1 MWRLNTRRGGS
12 GRHGG
17 AVAKARGRLPL
28 FLDERTDLRSY
39 RRKVKEKNG
48 ATRKNHKNFSRL
60 SSLVSRLF
68 SIFTRTMSEAID
80 NVKQA
85 FDAELAQTDLT
96 NQEAVNN
103 LRVKYLGKKGAV
115 TDLMKQM
122 GSLSAEERPAYG
134 KLVNELKVAVS
145 EAIDKA
151 IETANQAALQK
162 KLESGFVDTTLPGAG
177 IPAGSTHPLYDVRE
191 EIIDFFS
198 QMGFEVDFG
207 RDIETDWYNFEALNT
222 PPDHPS
228 RDMQDTFYV
237 DDKVML
243 RTHTSG
249 TQIHYME
256 THKPPFRMIAPGH
269 VFRVDNDATHAPM
282 FQQCEGLVVDENIS
296 FADLKGVL
304 QVFMNKLF
312 GEGVKTRFRPSFF
325 PFTEPSAE
333 MDVSCVFCGGKGCR
347 RCKGT
352 GWMEIGGC
360 GSVDP
365 NVFKNC
371 GIDSEKYTGF
381 AFGFGLDRI
390 AMLRH
395 AIPEI
400 GLLTSNDQRFL
411 SQF

>member
-1 MWRLNTRRGGS
+1 
-12 GRHGG
+12 
-17 AVAKARGRLPL
+17 
-28 FLDERTDLRSY
+28 
-39 RRKVKEKNG
+39 
-48 ATRKNHKNFSRL
+48 
-60 SSLVSRLF
+60 
-68 SIFTRTMSEAID
+68 MSESISKL
-80 NVKQA
+80 KQE
-85 FDAELAQTDLT
+85 FEAELASLVLT
-96 NQEAVNN
+96 SKEDVDAI
-103 LRVKYLGKKGAV
+103 RVKYLGKKGLV
-115 TDLMKQM
+115 TDLLKQM
-122 GSLSAEERPAYG
+122 GGLSAEERPAYG
-134 KLVNELKVAVS
+134 KKVNELKEFVS
-145 EAIDKA
+145 EAIEKA
-151 IETANQAALQK
+151 LLVAADAALQK
-162 KLESGFVDTTLPGAG
+162 KLASGFVDISLPENG
-177 IPAGSTHPLYDVRE
+177 ISAGSTHPLYDVRE
-191 EIIDFFS
+191 EIIDFFAH
-198 QMGFEVDFG
+198 MGFEVDFG

-228 RDMQDTFYV
+228 RDMQDTFYLA
-237 DDKVML
+237 DKVML

-269 VFRVDNDATHAPM
+269 VFRVDSDATHAPM
-282 FQQCEGLVVDENIS
+282 FQQCEGLVVDENIT
-296 FADLKGVL
+296 FAQLKGVL

-312 GEGVKTRFRPSFF
+312 GSGVKTRFRPSFF

-333 MDVSCVFCGGKGCR
+333 MDVSCVFCKGEGCR

-365 NVFKNC
+365 NVFINC
-371 GIDSEKYTGF
+371 GIDPERYTGF

-400 GLLTSNDQRFL
+400 GLLTGNDERFL

>member
-1 MWRLNTRRGGS
+1 MPVF
-12 GRHGG
+12 
-17 AVAKARGRLPL
+17 AL
-28 FLDERTDLRSY
+28 FLLKHVQESRY
-39 RRKVKEKNG
+39 
-48 ATRKNHKNFSRL
+48 FSKFR
-60 SSLVSRLF
+60 
-68 SIFTRTMSEAID
+68 RTMSEAIN

-151 IETANQAALQK
+151 IETANEAALQK
-162 KLESGFVDTTLPGAG
+162 KLASGAVDITLPGAG
-177 IPAGSTHPLYDVRE
+177 IAAGSTHPLYDVRE
-191 EIIDFFS
+191 EIIDFFA
-198 QMGFEVDFG
+198 QMGFDVDFG

-237 DDKVML
+237 DNKVML

-312 GEGVKTRFRPSFF
+312 GAGVKTRFRPSFF

-395 AIPEI
+395 EIPEI
-400 GLLTSNDQRFL
+400 GLLTANDQRFL

>member
-1 MWRLNTRRGGS
+1 LHSFSNLKATV
-12 GRHGG
+12 GRDLIPHT
-17 AVAKARGRLPL
+17 P
-28 FLDERTDLRSY
+28 FL
-39 RRKVKEKNG
+39 VF
-48 ATRKNHKNFSRL
+48 AFFSRKRVQ
-60 SSLVSRLF
+60 VSRYF
-68 SIFTRTMSEAID
+68 SKFRRTMSEAIN

-122 GSLSAEERPAYG
+122 GSLSAEERPSYG

-151 IETANQAALQK
+151 IETANEAALQK
-162 KLESGFVDTTLPGAG
+162 KLASGAVDITLPGAG
-177 IPAGSTHPLYDVRE
+177 IAAGSTHPLYDVRE
-191 EIIDFFS
+191 EIIDFFA
-198 QMGFEVDFG
+198 QMGFDVDFG

-237 DDKVML
+237 DNKVML

-312 GEGVKTRFRPSFF
+312 GAGVKTRFRPSFF

-395 AIPEI
+395 EIPEI
-400 GLLTSNDQRFL
+400 GLLTANDQRFL

>member
-1 MWRLNTRRGGS
+1 
-12 GRHGG
+12 
-17 AVAKARGRLPL
+17 
-28 FLDERTDLRSY
+28 
-39 RRKVKEKNG
+39 
-48 ATRKNHKNFSRL
+48 
-60 SSLVSRLF
+60 
-68 SIFTRTMSEAID
+68 MSEAIN

-162 KLESGFVDTTLPGAG
+162 KLESGFVDVSLPGSG

-198 QMGFEVDFG
+198 QMGFEVDLG

-400 GLLTSNDQRFL
+400 GLLTANDQRFL

>member
-1 MWRLNTRRGGS
+1 
-12 GRHGG
+12 
-17 AVAKARGRLPL
+17 
-28 FLDERTDLRSY
+28 
-39 RRKVKEKNG
+39 
-48 ATRKNHKNFSRL
+48 
-60 SSLVSRLF
+60 
-68 SIFTRTMSEAID
+68 MSEAILKVND
-80 NVKQA
+80 A
-85 FDAELAQTDLT
+85 FAKELAETPLGSR
-96 NQEAVNN
+96 EAVDT
-103 LRVKYLGKKGAV
+103 LRVKYLGKKGLV
-115 TDLMKQM
+115 TDLLKQM
-122 GSLSAEERPAYG
+122 GSLPAEERPAFG
-134 KLVNELKVAVS
+134 KLVNELKAAVA
-145 EAIDKA
+145 EKID
-151 IETANQAALQK
+151 AALAEADK
-162 KLESGFVDTTLPGAG
+162 KALESKLASGWVDVSLPGDG

-191 EIIDFFS
+191 EIIDFFA
-198 QMGFEVDFG
+198 QMGFAVDLG

-228 RDMQDTFYV
+228 RDMQDTFYLR
-237 DDKVML
+237 DKVML

-256 THKPPFRMIAPGH
+256 THKPPFHMIAPGH
-269 VFRVDNDATHAPM
+269 VFRVDSDATHAPM

-296 FADLKGVL
+296 FAQLKGIL
-304 QVFMNKLF
+304 QIFMNKLF

-333 MDVSCVFCGGKGCR
+333 MDVSCVFCGGEGCR

-400 GLLTSNDQRFL
+400 GLLTANDQRFL

>member
-1 MWRLNTRRGGS
+1 MNES
-12 GRHGG
+12 I
-17 AVAKARGRLPL
+17 
-28 FLDERTDLRSY
+28 S
-39 RRKVKEKNG
+39 KVREQFE
-48 ATRKNHKNFSRL
+48 T
-60 SSLVSRLF
+60 
-68 SIFTRTMSEAID
+68 
-80 NVKQA
+80 
-85 FDAELAQTDLT
+85 ELAQTNLNEKD
-96 NQEAVNN
+96 AVDA
-103 LRVKYLGKKGAV
+103 LRVKWLGKKGQV
-115 TDLMKQM
+115 TGMMKQM
-122 GSLSAEERPAYG
+122 GTLPAEERPAFG
-134 KLVNELKVAVS
+134 KQVNELKQFVS
-145 EAIDKA
+145 EHIDNALAEAHKKA
-151 IETANQAALQK
+151 
-162 KLESGFVDTTLPGAG
+162 LEAELEKGWTDISLPGNG
-177 IPAGSTHPLYDVRE
+177 IPAGSTHPVYDVRE

-198 QMGFEVDFG
+198 QMGFAVDSG

-228 RDMQDTFYV
+228 RDMQDTFYLG
-237 DDKVML
+237 DKVML
-243 RTHTSG
+243 RTQTSD

-282 FQQCEGLVVDENIS
+282 FQQCEGLVVDENIT
-296 FADLKGVL
+296 FAQLKGVL
-304 QVFMNKLF
+304 QIFMNKLF

-333 MDVSCVFCGGKGCR
+333 MDVSCVFCGGKGCK

-371 GIDSEKYTGF
+371 GIDPEKYTGF

-390 AMLRH
+390 ATLPH
-395 AIPEI
+395 EIPEI
-400 GLLTSNDQRFL
+400 GLITSNDQRFL

>member
-1 MWRLNTRRGGS
+1 
-12 GRHGG
+12 
-17 AVAKARGRLPL
+17 
-28 FLDERTDLRSY
+28 
-39 RRKVKEKNG
+39 
-48 ATRKNHKNFSRL
+48 
-60 SSLVSRLF
+60 
-68 SIFTRTMSEAID
+68 
-80 NVKQA
+80 
-85 FDAELAQTDLT
+85 
-96 NQEAVNN
+96 
-103 LRVKYLGKKGAV
+103 
-115 TDLMKQM
+115 M
-122 GSLSAEERPAYG
+122 GFA
-134 KLVNELKVAVS
+134 
-145 EAIDKA
+145 
-151 IETANQAALQK
+151 
-162 KLESGFVDTTLPGAG
+162 VDT
-177 IPAGSTHPLYDVRE
+177 
-191 EIIDFFS
+191 
-198 QMGFEVDFG
+198 G

-228 RDMQDTFYV
+228 RDMQDTFYLG
-237 DDKVML
+237 DKVML
-243 RTHTSG
+243 RTQTSD

-282 FQQCEGLVVDENIS
+282 FQQCEGLVVDETIT
-296 FADLKGVL
+296 FAQLKGVL
-304 QVFMNKLF
+304 QIFMNKLF

-333 MDVSCVFCGGKGCR
+333 MDVSCVFCGGKGCK

-371 GIDSEKYTGF
+371 GIDPEKYTGF

-395 AIPEI
+395 EIPEI
-400 GLLTSNDQRFL
+400 GLITSNDQRFL

>member
-1 MWRLNTRRGGS
+1 MN
-12 GRHGG
+12 
-17 AVAKARGRLPL
+17 
-28 FLDERTDLRSY
+28 E
-39 RRKVKEKNG
+39 
-48 ATRKNHKNFSRL
+48 
-60 SSLVSRLF
+60 
-68 SIFTRTMSEAID
+68 SISQVREQFE
-80 NVKQA
+80 
-85 FDAELAQTDLT
+85 AELAQTDL
-96 NQEAVNN
+96 NSKEAVDA
-103 LRVKYLGKKGAV
+103 LRVKWLGKKGQI
-115 TDLMKQM
+115 TGMMKQM
-122 GSLSAEERPAYG
+122 ATLPAEERPAFG
-134 KLVNELKVAVS
+134 KLVNDLKQTVS
-145 EAIDKA
+145 EEIDKA
-151 IETANQAALQK
+151 LEEAKKKALAAE
-162 KLESGFVDTTLPGAG
+162 LEKGWTDISLPGNG
-177 IPAGSTHPLYDVRE
+177 VPGGSPHPVYDVRE
-191 EIIDFFS
+191 EIIDFVS
-198 QMGFEVDFG
+198 QRGVAVDSG

-228 RDMQDTFYV
+228 RDMQDTFYLG
-237 DDKVML
+237 DKVML
-243 RTHTSG
+243 RTQTSD

-282 FQQCEGLVVDENIS
+282 FQQCEGLVVDETIT
-296 FADLKGVL
+296 FAQLKGVL
-304 QVFMNKLF
+304 QIFMNKLF

-333 MDVSCVFCGGKGCR
+333 MDVSCVFCGGKGCK

-371 GIDSEKYTGF
+371 GIDPEKYTGF

-400 GLLTSNDQRFL
+400 GLITSNDQRFL

>member
-1 MWRLNTRRGGS
+1 
-12 GRHGG
+12 
-17 AVAKARGRLPL
+17 
-28 FLDERTDLRSY
+28 
-39 RRKVKEKNG
+39 
-48 ATRKNHKNFSRL
+48 
-60 SSLVSRLF
+60 
-68 SIFTRTMSEAID
+68 MSEAIN
-80 NVKQA
+80 NVKSA

-103 LRVKYLGKKGAV
+103 LRVKYLGKKGLV
-115 TDLMKQM
+115 TDLLKQM

-134 KLVNELKVAVS
+134 KLVNELKAQVS
-145 EAIDKA
+145 EAIDEAIAKA
-151 IETANQAALQK
+151 NEATLAK
-162 KLESGFVDTTLPGAG
+162 KIASGNVDISLPGSG

-191 EIIDFFS
+191 EIISFFS

-296 FADLKGVL
+296 FAHLKGVL

-312 GEGVKTRFRPSFF
+312 GPSVKTRFRPSFF

-333 MDVSCVFCGGKGCR
+333 MDVSCVFCGGEGCR

-371 GIDSEKYTGF
+371 GIDGEKYTGF

-400 GLLTSNDQRFL
+400 GLLTGNDQRFL
-411 SQF
+411 DQF

>member
-1 MWRLNTRRGGS
+1 MNG
-12 GRHGG
+12 
-17 AVAKARGRLPL
+17 KI
-28 FLDERTDLRSY
+28 DLLKQEFESEL
-39 RRKVKEKNG
+39 KSLTTVDKE
-48 ATRKNHKNFSRL
+48 S
-60 SSLVSRLF
+60 VD
-68 SIFTRTMSEAID
+68 AI
-80 NVKQA
+80 
-85 FDAELAQTDLT
+85 
-96 NQEAVNN
+96 
-103 LRVKYLGKKGAV
+103 RVKYLGKKGLV
-115 TDLMKQM
+115 TDLLKQM
-122 GSLSAEERPAYG
+122 GTLSAEERPVYG
-134 KLVNELKVAVS
+134 KLVNNLKEFVAS
-145 EAIDKA
+145 A
-151 IETANQAALQK
+151 IEKFIEEANKNELEK
-162 KLESGFVDTTLPGAG
+162 KLAEGYVDISLPGNG
-177 IPAGSTHPLYDVRE
+177 IPAGSTHPLYNIRE
-191 EIIDFFS
+191 EIIDFFA

-222 PPDHPS
+222 PKDHPS
-228 RDMQDTFYV
+228 RDMQDTFYL
-237 DDKVML
+237 DDGVVL
-243 RTHTSG
+243 RSHTSG

-256 THKPPFRMIAPGH
+256 SHKPPFRMIAPGH

-304 QVFMNKLF
+304 QLFMTKLF

-371 GIDSEKYTGF
+371 GIDSEKYTGL

-395 AIPEI
+395 SIPEI
-400 GLLTSNDQRFL
+400 SLLTSNDQRFL
-411 SQF
+411 EQF

>member
-1 MWRLNTRRGGS
+1 MNENINSLKSVFEG
-12 GRHGG
+12 
-17 AVAKARGRLPL
+17 
-28 FLDERTDLRSY
+28 E
-39 RRKVKEKNG
+39 
-48 ATRKNHKNFSRL
+48 L
-60 SSLVSRLF
+60 SS
-68 SIFTRTMSEAID
+68 
-80 NVKQA
+80 
-85 FDAELAQTDLT
+85 TDLT
-96 NQEAVNN
+96 NKEAVDN
-103 LRVKYLGKKGAV
+103 LRVKYLGKKGLV
-115 TDLMKQM
+115 TDLLKQM

-134 KLVNELKVAVS
+134 KLVNELKAFVADKIES
-145 EAIDKA
+145 AIATAQEA
-151 IETANQAALQK
+151 ELNK
-162 KLESGFVDTTLPGAG
+162 KLSEGYVDISMPGNG
-177 IPAGSTHPLYDVRE
+177 IPVGSTHPLYDIRE
-191 EIIDFFS
+191 EIIDFFA

-222 PPDHPS
+222 PQDHPS
-228 RDMQDTFYV
+228 RDMQDTFYMDEGV
-237 DDKVML
+237 VL
-243 RTHTSG
+243 RSHTSG

-296 FADLKGVL
+296 FAHLKGVL
-304 QVFMNKLF
+304 QLFMNKLF

-333 MDVSCVFCGGKGCR
+333 MDVSCVFCAGKGCR

-371 GIDSEKYTGF
+371 GIDPEKYTGF

-395 AIPEI
+395 SIPEI
-400 GLLTSNDQRFL
+400 SLLTSNDQRFL
-411 SQF
+411 EQF

>member
-1 MWRLNTRRGGS
+1 
-12 GRHGG
+12 
-17 AVAKARGRLPL
+17 
-28 FLDERTDLRSY
+28 
-39 RRKVKEKNG
+39 
-48 ATRKNHKNFSRL
+48 
-60 SSLVSRLF
+60 
-68 SIFTRTMSEAID
+68 MSEKIETLKA
-80 NVKQA
+80 A
-85 FDAELAQTDLT
+85 FEDDLKNLATAAKDKVDAF
-96 NQEAVNN
+96 
-103 LRVKYLGKKGAV
+103 RVKYLGKKGLV
-115 TDLMKQM
+115 TDLLKQT
-122 GSLSAEERPAYG
+122 STLPVEERPAFG
-134 KLVNELKVAVS
+134 KLVNELKAFVA
-145 EAIDKA
+145 ERIDKA
-151 IETANQAALQK
+151 IEESKAAELEK
-162 KLESGFVDTTLPGAG
+162 KLSEGNVDVTLPGDG
-177 IPAGSTHPLYDVRE
+177 IPAGSTHPLYDIRE

-228 RDMQDTFYV
+228 RDMQDTFYLDEGV
-237 DDKVML
+237 VL
-243 RTHTSG
+243 RSHTSG

-333 MDVSCVFCGGKGCR
+333 MDVSCVFCGGEGCR

-371 GIDSEKYTGF
+371 GIDGEKYTGF

-400 GLLTSNDQRFL
+400 NLLTSNDERFL
-411 SQF
+411 KQF